1 MELDIMR
8 WGKQIKA
15 IYGVSFWILTILIVL
30 SEYIKDHIRW
40 VIFIPLGVFAVASI
54 LNSYLKVKE
63 NKSKSDMTTLILNML
78 VIAFIFSVFII
89 I

>member
-1 MELDIMR
+1 MGLDVMR
-8 WGKQIKA
+8 WSKQIKA
-15 IYGVSFWILTILIVL
+15 VYGVSFWILTVLIVL

-40 VIFIPLGVFAVASI
+40 VILIPLGVFAVASI
-54 LNSYLKVKE
+54 LNSYLRVKE